1 MRVFISHSHEDKQIV
16 SRITD
21 DLRKH
26 GIQVW
31 LDEDLISPGE
41 QWADKISEAFEN
53 SNAILVI
60 ISHNTAESRWQTSE
74 IAFAVATQRRDPSK
88 RIIPV
93 LIDRQ
98 ADVPFFLKDLVYC
111 DLSSE
116 SQYEHSFELL
126 LRALTKQPKMMMD
139 IKEADHRKIAV
150 IRAEKELLRHDVE
163 ILDRRKAVWTSTVL
177 GASASIIA
185 ALVTLF
191 FGGIATIPWIVSV
204 FKEYGSWL
212 AGVLI
217 GATSSLIAL
226 LVARRFQNRSA
237 RKERGNGK

>member
-1 MRVFISHSHEDKQIV
+1 MRVFISHSHEDKKIV
-16 SRITD
+16 RRITD
-21 DLRKH
+21 DLRKC

-41 QWADKISEAFEN
+41 QWADKITEAFEK
-53 SNAILVI
+53 SDAILVI
-60 ISHNTAESRWQTSE
+60 MSHNTAKSRWQISE
-74 IAFAVATQRRDPSK
+74 IAFAVATQRKDPSK

-116 SQYEHSFELL
+116 TLYQENLELL
-126 LRALTKQPKMMMD
+126 LRALTKHPKVMMD
-139 IKEADHRKIAV
+139 VKHADRRKIAA

-163 ILDRRKAVWTSTVL
+163 VLDRKKVVWTTTVL
-177 GASASIIA
+177 TATASIIA

-191 FGGIATIPWIVSV
+191 FGGMATIPWIVSM
-204 FKEYGSWL
+204 FEEYGAWL
-212 AGVLI
+212 AGVLL
-217 GATSSLIAL
+217 GVTSSLVAF
-226 LVARRFQNRSA
+226 LVARRLQNRAA
-237 RKERGNGK
+237 RKEGGNGK